1 MDKMQTMISKRGQT
15 VVPAVLRRKHKIE
28 AGDRLVWIDDGETIK
43 VVPVSGDSV
52 RAPVTYRKASIPDLS
67 PEKTFYLAFE
77 LNKGEIFAYEWGPR
91 KG

>member
-28 AGDRLVWIDDGETIK
+28 TGDRLVWIDDGETIK

-52 RAPVTYRKASIPDLS
+52 RALKGIGRGEGLREDLLKWRREERS
-67 PEKTFYLAFE
+67 REA
-77 LNKGEIFAYEWGPR
+77 
-91 KG
+91 